1 MSDYIAAASLLG
13 GAFFMLVASLGLVRF
28 PDLYTRM
35 HAATKATTFG
45 MGGILVATAIAFG
58 TPDVAMQSFL
68 AVVFLFLTAPVSG
81 HLISRA
87 AYRRGPNLAPI
98 TTVDDYGPYL
108 EAEKKAA
115 EEEAARKAAE
125 ASGGAEDPSPGADPS
140 PPESP

>member
-1 MSDYIAAASLLG
+1 MSDLIAVFSLLG

-45 MGGILVATAIAFG
+45 MGGILVATGISFG

-68 AVVFLFLTAPVSG
+68 ALVFLFLTAPTSG

-87 AYRRGPNLAPI
+87 AYRRGPNLAPM

-108 EAEKKAA
+108 EAEKKAD

-125 ASGGAEDPSPGADPS
+125 DEDSDGSP
-140 PPESP
+140 PPESPQTSPLS